1 MTRCQICHRMT
12 DTPCS
17 TALEA
22 KYCDKGKAAQREVES
37 IQATLDRLQPVIE
50 RARNVLH
57 QGDTETAE
65 RLCRYITSELER
77 VILQ

>member
-17 TALEA
+17 TALDA
-22 KYCDKGKAAQREVES
+22 KYCDKGRTAPES
-37 IQATLDRLQPVIE
+37 IQATLERLEPVIE

-77 VILQ
+77 VIFQ